1 MEKEERKKL
10 ELEYK
15 KLKRSEY
22 DKAYDKPFYYAVI
35 ASLAVFVIPTN
46 LLSVYPSLK
55 HFTEFMAMIFPNIS
69 IYAQKS
75 KWSEVTEFYFSY
87 MWIVAIVTVVLIIAS
102 IPSANEKAKK
112 YFGTGEYKGKG
123 TLNHKYLMF
132 TPHLLSL
139 KYFLLL
145 TAGILMF
152 RYALYANYT
161 GALIEGGISRLRF
174 GEAISTRFGMLFMAV
189 IFQVGSILA
198 IILLI
203 MRFIINTIHMQKIK
217 KGE

>member
-22 DKAYDKPFYYAVI
+22 NKAFEKPFYFAII

-55 HFTEFMAMIFPNIS
+55 HFTKFMAMVFPNIS
-69 IYAQKS
+69 VYAQRS

-87 MWIVAIVTVVLIIAS
+87 MWIIALVMVILIIAS
-102 IPSANEKAKK
+102 IPKANEKAKK

-132 TPHLLSL
+132 IPHFLSF
-139 KYFLLL
+139 KYFLLIM
-145 TAGILMF
+145 AGIFMF
-152 RYALYANYT
+152 GVVIYMNYT
-161 GALIEGGISRLRF
+161 GSLIDSGISRLRF
-174 GEAISTRFGMLFMAV
+174 GEAISTRFGMLFIGSV
-189 IFQVGSILA
+189 FQVGSIFA

-203 MRFIINTIHMQKIK
+203 MRFIINTIHIQKLK
-217 KGE
+217 KGK